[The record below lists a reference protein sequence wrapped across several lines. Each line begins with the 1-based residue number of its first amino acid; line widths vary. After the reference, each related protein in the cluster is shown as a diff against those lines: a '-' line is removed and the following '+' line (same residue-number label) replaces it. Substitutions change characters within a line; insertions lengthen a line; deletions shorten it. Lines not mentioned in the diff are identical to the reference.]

1 LKNKIR
7 PCIYDLFTA
16 ERFYADAQVDECVR
30 FLKFNN
36 NDDNHKDVDDN
47 NNNDDNNDNNDAT
60 TTT

>member
-7 PCIYDLFTA
+7 RCIYDLFTA

-36 NDDNHKDVDDN
+36 NDDDNHEDVDDN
-47 NNNDDNNDNNDAT
+47 NNDNDAT
-60 TTT
+60 TT